1 LRTFPQTSFKHMKT
15 LMAGSL
21 IRADLTDVGEWQAQ
35 KIDNPLMIT
44 RELTNVIFDLKITN
58 NIEGWQTQIEPNLP
72 WAEDH
77 FNERVS
83 GEPLN
88 PAPSEAWWPYAQR
101 GTEDHKIDFSR
112 KFSHT
117 YPERFWPKFAE
128 NNEGNMGIRYNY
140 GDLNDVVALLKR
152 SPMTRQAYL
161 PVWFPEDTGANYE
174 QRVPCTLGYH
184 FLLRN
189 GVLGITYF
197 IRSCDFVRHFSDDV
211 YMAGR
216 LCQWVADQVADGNVG
231 YLSMHIG
238 SFHIFDGDVAKLK
251 RDYGF

>member
-1 LRTFPQTSFKHMKT
+1 
-15 LMAGSL
+15 
-21 IRADLTDVGEWQAQ
+21 
-35 KIDNPLMIT
+35 
-44 RELTNVIFDLKITN
+44 
-58 NIEGWQTQIEPNLP
+58 
-72 WAEDH
+72 
-77 FNERVS
+77 
-83 GEPLN
+83 
-88 PAPSEAWWPYAQR
+88 
-101 GTEDHKIDFSR
+101 
-112 KFSHT
+112 
-117 YPERFWPKFAE
+117 
-128 NNEGNMGIRYNY
+128 MGIRYNY